1 MRRTHILQNGLA
13 VSLMMLNSAN
23 PTSLLAWQ
31 KCLGYGTL
39 MFRAA
44 ITRVLRAVQ
53 FKTLS
58 AVFTHGYRCQ
68 NYLVTVL
75 AGLCFFG
82 SIIWLILD
90 KKQKPVIKCRKGGVA
105 AFFIFASVGIAVMGL
120 NWILSFFIIG

>member
-44 ITRVLRAVQ
+44 ITRDLRAVQ
-53 FKTLS
+53 FKTVS
-58 AVFTHGYRCQ
+58 AVFTHGSRGQ

-75 AGLCFFG
+75 AGLCF
-82 SIIWLILD
+82 L
-90 KKQKPVIKCRKGGVA
+90 
-105 AFFIFASVGIAVMGL
+105 
-120 NWILSFFIIG
+120 